1 MLELHSLKNQL
12 RKILT
17 YIRSAHFP
25 PPLRK
30 VALVDGLISMDE
42 AFFLY
47 RLASELTEGCIVEVG
62 SYRGRSTT
70 ALALGSMQ
78 SHNLPVYAVEPH
90 EPYLGY
96 YGGTFGAE
104 DRAAF
109 FRTMLRTKAYNV
121 VRLLNTTSEIITPAW
136 KQAVGLLFIDGDHSY
151 DGVKLD
157 WDTWAS
163 HMRSGATVVFDDS
176 VDPKCGPYRLINE
189 LIKTHGFTRLN
200 VVGKLTQLA
209 LPEPV
214 QVENV
219 TASATV
225 K

>member
-1 MLELHSLKNQL
+1 
-12 RKILT
+12 
-17 YIRSAHFP
+17 
-25 PPLRK
+25 
-30 VALVDGLISMDE
+30 
-42 AFFLY
+42 
-47 RLASELTEGCIVEVG
+47 
-62 SYRGRSTT
+62 
-70 ALALGSMQ
+70 
-78 SHNLPVYAVEPH
+78 
-90 EPYLGY
+90 
-96 YGGTFGAE
+96 
-104 DRAAF
+104 
-109 FRTMLRTKAYNV
+109 
-121 VRLLNTTSEIITPAW
+121 PAW